1 MSVFVKTPPLIPIL
15 FLYSSFIVIFF
26 LPVSFKIGGYVSL
39 HDSNFNVEGESTK
52 ISSDTK
58 SNSFFLKVL
67 KM

>member
-1 MSVFVKTPPLIPIL
+1 
-15 FLYSSFIVIFF
+15 

-52 ISSDTK
+52 ISSDK